1 MELKKALSQLD
12 PANDGHWT
20 SNGSPRVDVISE
32 MIGSTVT
39 RQTITDMAPELMR
52 ESAPAIQTKEEA
64 NAEAQEAKR
73 QVDGEAR
80 GKEAEGE
87 GPVDPVVQPAPDD
100 EAPWAPDEGVEV
112 KEQFPK
118 APREELVAESNH
130 DLPPRPNDEAIVE
143 LQSRIDAISAKRD
156 TALEAREAADKEFK
170 VLNDE
175 VNTMNRQ
182 IEHLSVADPN
192 RSIRGIK
199 AYLKSQH
206 DLRMAR
212 AIRAGAILGNMGVTA
227 GELQKE
233 LTGKSRLDQAM
244 AQRKPSRG
252 SQRPVYN
259 PMSQK

>member
-32 MIGSTVT
+32 MVGATLT
-39 RQTITDMAPELMR
+39 RQAITDAAPELMR
-52 ESAPAIQTKEEA
+52 ESAPEIQTKEQVDA
-64 NAEAQEAKR
+64 KAQKAEG

-80 GKEAEGE
+80 QGE
-87 GPVDPVVQPAPDD
+87 GQEEGQVASEPEPTPDA

-112 KEQFPK
+112 KEQFIK
-118 APREELVAESNH
+118 APRDLVAKSNH
-130 DLPPRPNDEAIVE
+130 ELPPRPNDEAIIE
-143 LQSRIDAISAKRD
+143 LQSHIDAVGVKRD
-156 TALEAREAADKEFK
+156 AALKARQAADKEFK

-175 VNTMNRQ
+175 ANTLNRQ
-182 IEHLSVADPN
+182 IEHLSRADPN

-206 DLRMAR
+206 ELRMKR

-244 AQRKPSRG
+244 GQRKPSRG
-252 SQRPVYN
+252 SARPVYN

>member
-1 MELKKALSQLD
+1 MELKQALSQLD

-32 MIGSTVT
+32 MIGATVT
-39 RQTITDMAPELMR
+39 RQAITDAAPELMR
-52 ESAPAIQTKEEA
+52 ESAAEIQIEEEA

-73 QVDGEAR
+73 QVDGEAH
-80 GKEAEGE
+80 EAEGE
-87 GPVDPVVQPAPDD
+87 GSVDPEVATAPGA

-118 APREELVAESNH
+118 APRELVAESNH
-130 DLPPRPNDEAIVE
+130 ELPPRPNDAAIVE
-143 LQSRIDAISAKRD
+143 LQSQIDAISAKRD
-156 TALEAREAADKEFK
+156 AALKSREAADKEFK

-175 VNTMNRQ
+175 VNIMNRQ

-206 DLRMAR
+206 DLRMKR

-244 AQRKPSRG
+244 AQRKPARG
-252 SQRPVYN
+252 AQRPVYN